1 MRRHHLSSETTSFSR
16 LAWDQYSMTFLRR
29 CPANSLIVAGAMVIG
44 SLVGHAH
51 THHDADGST
60 VDWYP
65 QECCGDGDC
74 QPVATLKSAPQGLW
88 LTTVDGQTVLIG
100 PRDQRR
106 PSGDTRWHVC
116 LVAGERDYPP
126 QIACIF
132 EPSLAGAEQP
142 RYVALFGRAR
152 TDGNRS
158 SRATSRPL
166 WP

>member
-1 MRRHHLSSETTSFSR
+1 
-16 LAWDQYSMTFLRR
+16 MTFLLGRPVNR
-29 CPANSLIVAGAMVIG
+29 LIVAGAIIIG
-44 SLVGHAH
+44 CSLVGHAH

-74 QPVATLKSAPQGLW
+74 QPVATLRSAPQGLW

-106 PSGDTRWHVC
+106 PSGDARWHVC

-126 QIACIF
+126 HVACIF
-132 EPSLAGAEQP
+132 GALPDQRGTAAIRRSFWPSRNRRQQIKPCCFPSALAM
-142 RYVALFGRAR
+142 
-152 TDGNRS
+152 T
-158 SRATSRPL
+158 
-166 WP
+166 

>member
-1 MRRHHLSSETTSFSR
+1 
-16 LAWDQYSMTFLRR
+16 MTLLRR
-29 CPANSLIVAGAMVIG
+29 RPANRLIVAGAMVIG
-44 SLVGHAH
+44 CSLVGHAH
-51 THHDADGST
+51 THHDPDGST

-65 QECCGDGDC
+65 QECCGEGDC
-74 QPVATLKSAPQGLW
+74 RPVATLKSAPQGLW

-106 PSGDTRWHVC
+106 PSGDARWHVC

-126 QIACIF
+126 QVACIF
-132 EPSLAGAEQP
+132 EPSLTSAEQP
-142 RYVALFGRAR
+142 RYVSLFGRAR

-158 SRATSRPL
+158 SRATYLPL

>member
-1 MRRHHLSSETTSFSR
+1 
-16 LAWDQYSMTFLRR
+16 MTFLRM

-74 QPVATLKSAPQGLW
+74 QPVAT
-88 LTTVDGQTVLIG
+88 G

-106 PSGDTRWHVC
+106 PSGDSRWHVC
-116 LVAGERDYPP
+116 LVAGEPDYPP
-126 QIACIF
+126 QVACIF
-132 EPSLAGAEQP
+132 EPSLTGAEQP

-166 WP
+166 GP